1 MSPLLLISLLL
12 QAACCVHVSAAG
24 GPVLDLPAAGVF
36 AAGGA
41 GLCVRGGHPRPA
53 QRPQRA
59 PHPQARA
66 QHLDPER
73 EQRDASRRLDVADT
87 PENRRQ
93 LAETL
98 LARGDYAQAAEH
110 YQGALRGLYRDDPH
124 LMLGLAKAQFGLG
137 QPQQTRQT
145 LDALIA
151 ANPRFRSHDG
161 HLLYARAVEGSGDT
175 EAALHEYETLAQGYP
190 GEEARVR
197 YAQLLQRT
205 ARNDQARAIY
215 EQVLH
220 HAAASPKHYQ
230 REQRACRSGA
240 QGLART
246 GRQRLR
252 AAHKT
257 PCGGRPH
264 AFNRSATRSRPSPCK
279 GSLKSSQL

>member
-1 MSPLLLISLLL
+1 MSSLLLISLLL
-12 QAACCVHVSAAG
+12 QAACCVHVVRSGRPLYWIFLLLAFSLLA
-24 GPVLDLPAAGVF
+24 VLVYVCVAVIPDLRNHPNARRS
-36 AAGGA
+36 
-41 GLCVRGGHPRPA
+41 LKRVRST
-53 QRPQRA
+53 
-59 PHPQARA
+59 
-66 QHLDPER
+66 LDPQR

-151 ANPRFRSHDG
+151 ANPSFRSHDG

-175 EAALHEYETLAQGYP
+175 DAALHEYDTLAQGYP

-197 YAQLLQRT
+197 YAQLLQRI
-205 ARNDQARAIY
+205 ARNDQARAVY
-215 EQVLH
+215 EQVLR

-230 REQRACRSGA
+230 REQRAWVD
-240 QGLART
+240 LARKGLRELDT
-246 GRQRLR
+246 G
-252 AAHKT
+252 A
-257 PCGGRPH
+257 
-264 AFNRSATRSRPSPCK
+264 
-279 GSLKSSQL
+279 